1 MSKYLLTLFNIHNQ
15 NLKRVNRLDLT
26 IFLKDGTKHKM
37 EIGRLRASGINENN
51 FFIEIYKED
60 RIEVPLDSI
69 DGFKIE
75 SKRTYLLHESDEI
88 HLITAVGILS
98 KYSV

>member
-1 MSKYLLTLFNIHNQ
+1 M
-15 NLKRVNRLDLT
+15 NLLDLT
-26 IFLKDGTKHKM
+26 IFLKDGTQHKM
-37 EIGRLRASGINENN
+37 IIDRLKASGINENN
-51 FFIEIYKED
+51 FFIESHKEG

-75 SKRTYLLHESDEI
+75 AARTYLLHENDQI

-98 KYSV
+98 KYST

>member
-1 MSKYLLTLFNIHNQ
+1 V
-15 NLKRVNRLDLT
+15 NLLDLT
-26 IFLKDGTKHKM
+26 IFLKDGTQHKM
-37 EIGRLRASGINENN
+37 IIDRLKASGINENN
-51 FFIEIYKED
+51 FFIESHKEG

-75 SKRTYLLHESDEI
+75 AARTYLLHENDQI

-98 KYSV
+98 KYST

>member
-1 MSKYLLTLFNIHNQ
+1 M
-15 NLKRVNRLDLT
+15 NLLDLT
-26 IFLKDGTKHKM
+26 IFLKDGTQHKM
-37 EIGRLRASGINENN
+37 VIDRIKASGINENN
-51 FFIEIYKED
+51 FFIEIHKKG

-75 SKRTYLLHESDEI
+75 AKRTYLLFENEEI

-98 KYSV
+98 KYST